1 MIDLIAIFLHL
12 DQYLASIIGEYG
24 LLVYAILFAILF
36 LETGFVVTPFLPGD
50 SLIFVA
56 GTLAAAGMMDVSI
69 LFILM
74 AAAAILGDTANY
86 WIGRRFGKSIIEK
99 RKIKFVKQE
108 HVDSANTFY
117 AKHGKKTIVI
127 ARFIPFIRTFAPFVA
142 GIVKMDYGHFIAY
155 NIIGGLSWVASFLTL
170 GYFFGNIDMVK
181 SNLSLVII
189 GIIIISLMPA
199 LIGYARH
206 RMKK

>member
-24 LLVYAILFAILF
+24 LLVYAILFVIIF
-36 LETGFVVTPFLPGD
+36 LETGFVVTPFFPGD

-56 GTLAAAGMMDVSI
+56 GALAAAGMMDVSL
-69 LFILM
+69 LFILL
-74 AAAAILGDTANY
+74 AVAAILGDTANY
-86 WIGRRFGKSIIEK
+86 WIGRHFGQRIIEK
-99 RKIKFVKQE
+99 KKIKFVKQE
-108 HVDSANTFY
+108 YIDKANSFY

-155 NIIGGLSWVASFLTL
+155 NIIGGVAWVASFLTL
-170 GYFFGNIDMVK
+170 GYFFGNIDIVK

-189 GIIIISLMPA
+189 GIIVISLLPA
-199 LIGYARH
+199 AVGYAKH
-206 RMKK
+206 RIKK